1 MNNLRN
7 KRIILL
13 NDFIYMIITIFIDMK
28 FFSYTFLLLL
38 SFILLLFL
46 LLHRFFIN
54 VFSRFSADT
63 LHLINSNFF
72 HDFPYLIPILNV
84 RNMFRSSSLTKE
96 NSLQLSLNRYSCPTF
111 TLKMKDQIACCK
123 LQ

>member
-63 LHLINSNFF
+63 LHLINSIFF
-72 HDFPYLIPILNV
+72 TIFLISFLNV

-96 NSLQLSLNRYSCPTF
+96 NSLQLSLNRYSCPIF
-111 TLKMKDQIACCK
+111 TLKTKDQIACCK